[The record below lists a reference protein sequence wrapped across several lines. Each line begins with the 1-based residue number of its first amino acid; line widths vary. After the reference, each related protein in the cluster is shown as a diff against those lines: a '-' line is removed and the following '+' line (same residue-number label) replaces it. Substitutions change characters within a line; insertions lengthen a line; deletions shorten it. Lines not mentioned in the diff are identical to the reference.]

1 MSNYAQNQDE
11 SVQRR
16 GTIAEEA
23 GAPAS
28 RTPVGNVPASDT
40 PASTAPASTAPAG
53 TSPAGTAPASTAPIQ
68 NTNRWSTK
76 QLVTMALMCA
86 IAILLSFLEFPI
98 FPAASF
104 LKLDISFVPSAV
116 MGFAFGTGP
125 GILVGIACAVAHGAI
140 TGNWVG
146 CLMNIIACC
155 AFVIPSAAIYKRIR
169 TFKGAMIG
177 LIVAIVCLVIAAIVA
192 NLIVDPIFYGIPLE
206 VVQGLIV
213 PAILPFNI
221 IKGVVISVLTAVVY
235 KSISN
240 LITPAKDQVKGR

>member
-1 MSNYAQNQDE
+1 MSTYAQNRN
-11 SVQRR
+11 VQ
-16 GTIAEEA
+16 
-23 GAPAS
+23 
-28 RTPVGNVPASDT
+28 
-40 PASTAPASTAPAG
+40 
-53 TSPAGTAPASTAPIQ
+53 IQ

-86 IAILLSFLEFPI
+86 IAILLSFIEFPV

-116 MGFAFGTGP
+116 MGFAYGTGP
-125 GILVGIACAVAHGAI
+125 GILVGIACAVAHGVI

-155 AFVIPSAAIYKRIR
+155 AFIIPAAAIYTRNR

-177 LIVAIVCLVIAAIVA
+177 LVVAIVCLVVAAIIA
-192 NLIVDPIFYGIPLE
+192 NLVIDPIFYGIPFD
-206 VVQGLIV
+206 VVAGLVV

-221 IKGVVISVLTAVVY
+221 IKGVVIAALTGIVY

>member
-1 MSNYAQNQDE
+1 MSTSAQN
-11 SVQRR
+11 R
-16 GTIAEEA
+16 
-23 GAPAS
+23 
-28 RTPVGNVPASDT
+28 NVT
-40 PASTAPASTAPAG
+40 LE
-53 TSPAGTAPASTAPIQ
+53 

-86 IAILLSFLEFPI
+86 IAILLSFIEFPL

-116 MGFAFGTGP
+116 MGFAYGSGP
-125 GILVGIACAVAHGAI
+125 GVLVGVACAVVHGII

-155 AFVIPSAAIYKRIR
+155 AFVIPASIIYKRNR

-177 LIVAIVCLVIAAIVA
+177 LVVSIVCLVVAAIVA
-192 NLIVDPIFYGIPLE
+192 NLAIDPTFYGIPFD
-206 VVQGLIV
+206 VVKGLIV

-221 IKGVVISVLTAVVY
+221 IKGVVIAALTGIVY

>member
-1 MSNYAQNQDE
+1 MSTYAQNRN
-11 SVQRR
+11 VQ
-16 GTIAEEA
+16 
-23 GAPAS
+23 
-28 RTPVGNVPASDT
+28 
-40 PASTAPASTAPAG
+40 
-53 TSPAGTAPASTAPIQ
+53 IQ

-86 IAILLSFLEFPI
+86 IAILLSFIEFPV

-116 MGFAFGTGP
+116 MGFAYGTGP
-125 GILVGIACAVAHGAI
+125 GILVGIACAVAHGVI

-155 AFVIPSAAIYKRIR
+155 AFIIPAAAIYKRNR
-169 TFKGAMIG
+169 TFKGAIIG
-177 LIVAIVCLVIAAIVA
+177 LITSIVVLVVAACVA
-192 NLIVDPIFYGIPLE
+192 NLVIDPIFYGMPFDL
-206 VVQGLIV
+206 VANLIV

-221 IKGVVISVLTAVVY
+221 IKGIVISLLTGIVY

>member
-1 MSNYAQNQDE
+1 MSTSAQN
-11 SVQRR
+11 R
-16 GTIAEEA
+16 
-23 GAPAS
+23 
-28 RTPVGNVPASDT
+28 NVT
-40 PASTAPASTAPAG
+40 LE
-53 TSPAGTAPASTAPIQ
+53 

-86 IAILLSFLEFPI
+86 IAILLSFIEFPL

-116 MGFAFGTGP
+116 MGFAYGIGP
-125 GILVGIACAVAHGAI
+125 GVLVGVACAVVHGII

-146 CLMNIIACC
+146 CLMNIIACS
-155 AFVIPSAAIYKRIR
+155 AFVIPAAVIYKRNH

-177 LIVAIVCLVIAAIVA
+177 LVVSIVCLVVAACIA
-192 NLIVDPIFYGIPLE
+192 NLIIDPLFYGMPFD
-206 VVQGLIV
+206 VVAGLIV

-221 IKGVVISVLTAVVY
+221 IKGIVISVLTGIVY

-240 LITPAKDQVKGR
+240 LITPTKEQVKGR

>member
-1 MSNYAQNQDE
+1 MSNTAQNQ
-11 SVQRR
+11 
-16 GTIAEEA
+16 
-23 GAPAS
+23 
-28 RTPVGNVPASDT
+28 NVDF
-40 PASTAPASTAPAG
+40 
-53 TSPAGTAPASTAPIQ
+53 Q

-86 IAILLSFLEFPI
+86 IAILLSFIEFPI
-98 FPAASF
+98 FPAAAF

-116 MGFAFGTGP
+116 MGFAYGTGP
-125 GILVGIACAVAHGAI
+125 GVLVGIACAVAHGAI

-146 CLMNIIACC
+146 CVMNIIACC
-155 AFVIPSAAIYKRIR
+155 AFVIPAAAIYKRNH

-177 LIVAIVCLVIAAIVA
+177 LAVAIVSLVIAAIIA
-192 NLIVDPIFYGIPLE
+192 NLIIDPAFYGIPFD

-213 PAILPFNI
+213 PAILPFNV
-221 IKGVVISVLTAVVY
+221 IKGVVIAVLTGIVY

>member
-1 MSNYAQNQDE
+1 MSNYAQNQNG
-11 SVQRR
+11 SGQR
-16 GTIAEEA
+16 
-23 GAPAS
+23 PQ
-28 RTPVGNVPASDT
+28 
-40 PASTAPASTAPAG
+40 
-53 TSPAGTAPASTAPIQ
+53 IQ

-116 MGFAFGTGP
+116 MGFAYGTGP

-140 TGNWVG
+140 SGNWVG

-155 AFVIPSAAIYKRIR
+155 AFIIPAAAIYKRNR

-177 LIVAIVCLVIAAIVA
+177 LVVAIVCLVVAAIIA
-192 NLIVDPIFYGIPLE
+192 NLIIDPAFYGIPFD
-206 VVQGLIV
+206 VVKDLIV

-221 IKGVVISVLTAVVY
+221 IKGIVIAALTGIVY

>member
-1 MSNYAQNQDE
+1 MSNYAQNQDAT
-11 SVQRR
+11 VRKQ
-16 GTIAEEA
+16 EA
-23 GAPAS
+23 A
-28 RTPVGNVPASDT
+28 
-40 PASTAPASTAPAG
+40 
-53 TSPAGTAPASTAPIQ
+53 IQ

-86 IAILLSFLEFPI
+86 IAILLSFIEFPI

-116 MGFAFGTGP
+116 MGFAYGSGP
-125 GILVGIACAVAHGAI
+125 GVLVGVACAVAHGAI

-155 AFVIPSAAIYKRIR
+155 AFIVPAAAIYKRNR

-177 LIVAIVCLVIAAIVA
+177 LVVSIVCLVVAAIVA
-192 NLIVDPIFYGIPLE
+192 NLAIDPTFYGIPFD
-206 VVQGLIV
+206 VVAGLIV

-221 IKGVVISVLTAVVY
+221 IKGIVIAALTGIVY

-240 LITPAKDQVKGR
+240 LITPAKDQVQGR

>member
-1 MSNYAQNQDE
+1 MSNYAQNQDAT
-11 SVQRR
+11 VRKQ
-16 GTIAEEA
+16 EA
-23 GAPAS
+23 A
-28 RTPVGNVPASDT
+28 
-40 PASTAPASTAPAG
+40 
-53 TSPAGTAPASTAPIQ
+53 IQ

-116 MGFAFGTGP
+116 MGFAYGTGP

-155 AFVIPSAAIYKRIR
+155 AFIIPAAAIYKRNR
-169 TFKGAMIG
+169 TFKGAMVG
-177 LIVAIVCLVIAAIVA
+177 LIISIVCLVVAAIIA
-192 NLIVDPIFYGIPLE
+192 NLVIDPAFYGIPFD
-206 VVQGLIV
+206 VVKGLIV

-221 IKGVVISVLTAVVY
+221 IKGVVIAALTGIVY

>member
-1 MSNYAQNQDE
+1 MSNYAQNQDAT
-11 SVQRR
+11 VRKQ
-16 GTIAEEA
+16 EA
-23 GAPAS
+23 A
-28 RTPVGNVPASDT
+28 
-40 PASTAPASTAPAG
+40 
-53 TSPAGTAPASTAPIQ
+53 IQ

-86 IAILLSFLEFPI
+86 IAILLSFIEFPI

-116 MGFAFGTGP
+116 MGFAYGSGP
-125 GILVGIACAVAHGAI
+125 GVLVGVACAVAHGAI

-155 AFVIPSAAIYKRIR
+155 AFVIPASIIYKRNR

-177 LIVAIVCLVIAAIVA
+177 LVVSIVCLVVAAIVA
-192 NLIVDPIFYGIPLE
+192 NLAIDPTFYGIPFD
-206 VVQGLIV
+206 VVAGLIV

-221 IKGVVISVLTAVVY
+221 IKGVVISVLTAIVY

-240 LITPAKDQVKGR
+240 LITPTKDQVKGR

>member
-1 MSNYAQNQDE
+1 MSTSAQN
-11 SVQRR
+11 R
-16 GTIAEEA
+16 
-23 GAPAS
+23 
-28 RTPVGNVPASDT
+28 NVT
-40 PASTAPASTAPAG
+40 LE
-53 TSPAGTAPASTAPIQ
+53 

-86 IAILLSFLEFPI
+86 IAILLSFIEFPL

-116 MGFAFGTGP
+116 MGFAYGTGP
-125 GILVGIACAVAHGAI
+125 GVLVGVACAVVHGII

-146 CLMNIIACC
+146 CLMNIIACS
-155 AFVIPSAAIYKRIR
+155 AFVIPAAVIYKRNH

-177 LIVAIVCLVIAAIVA
+177 LVVSIVCLVVAACIA
-192 NLIVDPIFYGIPLE
+192 NLIIDPLFYGMPFD
-206 VVQGLIV
+206 VVAGLIV

-221 IKGVVISVLTAVVY
+221 IKGIVISVLTGIVY

-240 LITPAKDQVKGR
+240 LITPTKEQVKGR

>member
-1 MSNYAQNQDE
+1 MSNYAQNQDAT
-11 SVQRR
+11 VRKQ
-16 GTIAEEA
+16 EA
-23 GAPAS
+23 A
-28 RTPVGNVPASDT
+28 
-40 PASTAPASTAPAG
+40 
-53 TSPAGTAPASTAPIQ
+53 IQ

-86 IAILLSFLEFPI
+86 IAILLSFIEFPI

-116 MGFAFGTGP
+116 MGFAYGSGP
-125 GILVGIACAVAHGAI
+125 GVLVGVACAVAHGAI

-155 AFVIPSAAIYKRIR
+155 AFVIPASIIYKRNR

-177 LIVAIVCLVIAAIVA
+177 LVVSIVCLVVAAIIA
-192 NLIVDPIFYGIPLE
+192 NLAIDPTFYGIPFD
-206 VVQGLIV
+206 VVAGLIV

-221 IKGVVISVLTAVVY
+221 IKGMVISVLTAIVY

-240 LITPAKDQVKGR
+240 LITPTKDQVKGR